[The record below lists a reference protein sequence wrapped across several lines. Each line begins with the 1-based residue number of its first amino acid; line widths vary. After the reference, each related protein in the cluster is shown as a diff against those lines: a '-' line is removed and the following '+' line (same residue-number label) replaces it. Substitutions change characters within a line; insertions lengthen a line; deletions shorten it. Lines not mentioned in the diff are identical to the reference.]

1 MKPLKNFLF
10 EAATK
15 QEKHYIAPTE
25 KSKWGEEEKN
35 KRKGKKT
42 SDLGDSAHLDHGC

>member
-1 MKPLKNFLF
+1 MGNILL
-10 EAATK
+10 EAWT
-15 QEKHYIAPTE
+15 
-25 KSKWGEEEKN
+25 KWGEERKN